1 LAHTVVV
8 TAATGPL
15 GQRVCARAAADPTVD
30 RVVAIDQ
37 PGGPEGPTASAPVA
51 SAGAA
56 TIEHHRVALDDPEMK
71 RLCEGATA
79 VVHLV
84 AEQPA
89 LAGSRA
95 TGPGGADGHG
105 EVEATR
111 ALLATCATSAG
122 VSTLVVLSSAM
133 VYGAWPGNPV
143 PLTEAAPLRP
153 VPALR
158 FAVER
163 AEVERL
169 AAGWRDERAAHLAG
183 REPSSQPVTVAVLRP
198 AVSVGS
204 GPPRRLGRSPW
215 AARGLTV
222 EDEPPSQF
230 VHLDD
235 IAAAIDL
242 ARRARLD
249 GPFNVAPDGWLSAE
263 ARRGLGGPA
272 PRLALPGAVAE
283 RLAALRW
290 RAGLT
295 RVPPGLLPYTMY
307 PWVVANDRLKAA
319 GWVPTHTNEEAFVAG
334 DAGSPLDRVQ
344 PRRRQILSL
353 ALLAAP
359 ALAVVAGALVAVRR
373 WRRSR

>member
-1 LAHTVVV
+1 LPHTVVV
-8 TAATGPL
+8 TAASGPL
-15 GQRVCARAAADPTVD
+15 GQRVCALAAADPAVD

-37 PGGPEGPTASAPVA
+37 PGPPGDAGVPVTAGLRGPNAETGLRGPNAETGHEGSDV
-51 SAGAA
+51 
-56 TIEHHRVALDDPEMK
+56 IEHHRLALDDPEMK

-84 AEQPA
+84 AQQPPFTR
-89 LAGSRA
+89 SRS
-95 TGPGGADGHG
+95 TGKGGVDGTG
-105 EVEATR
+105 DVEATR
-111 ALLATCATSAG
+111 ALLATCAGSGG
-122 VSTLVVLSSAM
+122 VSTLVLLSSAM

-153 VPALR
+153 VPELR

-169 AAGWRDERAAHLAG
+169 AAGWRDERAAHLAEHEPT
-183 REPSSQPVTVAVLRP
+183 REPVTVAVLRP
-198 AVSVGS
+198 VVSVGS
-204 GPPRRLGRSPW
+204 GPPRARSPW

-235 IAAAIDL
+235 IAAAVDL

-283 RLAALRW
+283 RLGALRW

-307 PWVVANDRLKAA
+307 PWVVANDRL
-319 GWVPTHTNEEAFVAG
+319 
-334 DAGSPLDRVQ
+334 
-344 PRRRQILSL
+344 
-353 ALLAAP
+353 
-359 ALAVVAGALVAVRR
+359 
-373 WRRSR
+373 